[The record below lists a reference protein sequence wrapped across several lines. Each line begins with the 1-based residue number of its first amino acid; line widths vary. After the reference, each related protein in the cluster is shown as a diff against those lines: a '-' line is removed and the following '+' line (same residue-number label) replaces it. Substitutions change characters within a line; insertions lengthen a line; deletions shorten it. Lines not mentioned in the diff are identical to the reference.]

1 MGLDVLE
8 VKLMRAGGREI
19 RRRGWGEKTVLL
31 PIFRY
36 ECYNWQTMKLSREEV
51 LHIALLARL
60 GLTEAEVDKLS
71 EQLSDIL
78 ENFEALQQ
86 VDTTDVP
93 PTAQSIPLQ
102 NVTKDDKVA
111 DSLPPSQIL
120 ANAPRK
126 EGEYFRVK
134 AVLE

>member
-1 MGLDVLE
+1 
-8 VKLMRAGGREI
+8 
-19 RRRGWGEKTVLL
+19 
-31 PIFRY
+31 
-36 ECYNWQTMKLSREEV
+36 MKLPRKEV

-60 GLTEAEVDKLS
+60 GLTETEVDSLRK
-71 EQLSDIL
+71 QLSDIL

-102 NVTKDDKVA
+102 SVMRNDEVTP
-111 DSLPPSQIL
+111 SLPADEIL
-120 ANAPRK
+120 ANAPRR
-126 EGEYFRVK
+126 EGDCFRVR